1 MNDDSQ
7 FNNNQKIDVI
17 STGSSKPGLKS
28 HKLSIAIII
37 VLIIIVVGYVS
48 YNFNFGGFKT
58 TTTSIL
64 TGYISKPSPK
74 PIIYTPLV
82 QLISMSNP
90 YENGYING
98 STNQTAKNAQLL
110 SRVCPDCRADRN
122 GSTWVSLFM
131 GLIDNG
137 SNYSSLTAPL
147 VNDTLMG
154 MTEVAAID
162 SYKFLFEN
170 SSPIPH
176 SIIAYNSN
184 KSIAVY
190 SSLPS
195 NVQEMTSYKYINGVS
210 TNTLEI
216 SSGIPNLIE
225 GGFFSTY
232 FPDRLSNG
240 SDNATVNSFFYALSF
255 MQDGFDL
262 YTENTLEITVKPV
275 ILTAAYYNDTL
286 LVDLDGVSPEPNS
299 STSVY
304 VNGKKESYTQ
314 YYSFLLLKTKLNK
327 GNNSL
332 YVNYRGYN
340 LSAELFAN
348 PNLLQSNIY
357 SNLIDGNY
365 TNTSYIGFSIPYH
378 NLKISNISVQVLYI
392 NGSSKDITNLAN
404 ETSITINDN
413 ITTHISSGEIQLN
426 YFNTSN
432 MIKVD
437 GLTKYG
443 PIQLINNFEGYI
455 SIT

>member
-1 MNDDSQ
+1 MDDDLQ
-7 FNNNQKIDVI
+7 VNNNQQINVI
-17 STGSSKPGLKS
+17 TTESSKPSSKS
-28 HKLSIAIII
+28 HKLAIAVVI
-37 VLIIIVVGYVS
+37 VLVIIVVGYIS
-48 YNFNFGGFKT
+48 YTFNIGGFKT
-58 TTTSIL
+58 TTRGVSTSN
-64 TGYISKPSPK
+64 ISKSSPK
-74 PIIYTPLV
+74 PIIYTPLI

-90 YENGYING
+90 YENGYINNSSSG
-98 STNQTAKNAQLL
+98 INTTDYLQNFMKLTG
-110 SRVCPDCRADRN
+110 N
-122 GSTWVSLFM
+122 G
-131 GLIDNG
+131 N
-137 SNYSSLTAPL
+137 NYSSLTSPSVINSL
-147 VNDTLMG
+147 IG
-154 MTEVAAID
+154 MVM
-162 SYKFLFEN
+162 SSSSKVYKLFYTTN
-170 SSPIPH
+170 PITNYY
-176 SIIAYNSN
+176 SATN

-190 SSLPS
+190 SSLPTGG
-195 NVQEMTSYKYINGVS
+195 QDITSYKYVKGVY
-210 TNTLEI
+210 TNTLGVR
-216 SSGIPNLIE
+216 SGIS
-225 GGFFSTY
+225 GFIATGFWSY
-232 FPDRLSNG
+232 LPAELSNK
-240 SDNATVNSFFYALSF
+240 SDNATINSLLYAFSF

-262 YTENTLEITVKPV
+262 YAENTLGITVKPV
-275 ILTAAYYNDTL
+275 ILAAAYYNDTL
-286 LVDLDGVSPEPNS
+286 LVDLDGVSPEHNS

-304 VNGKKESYTQ
+304 INGKKEPYTQ
-314 YYSFLLLKTKLNK
+314 YYSLLLLKTKLNK

-332 YVNYRGYN
+332 YVNYEGYN

-348 PNLLQSNIY
+348 PNLLESNIY